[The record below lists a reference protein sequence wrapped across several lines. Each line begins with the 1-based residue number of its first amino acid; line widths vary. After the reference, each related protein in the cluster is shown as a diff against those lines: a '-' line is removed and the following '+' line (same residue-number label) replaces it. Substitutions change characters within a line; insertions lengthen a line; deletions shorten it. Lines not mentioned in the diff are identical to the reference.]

1 MRATPDTRSSR
12 NCLADNRLS
21 PVLGIG
27 TALAPGSSGYGA
39 GVTGVTACPWPGP
52 ARFNVDR
59 SVRTASVLPTAGTA
73 ARVLGLAA
81 VLAGVP
87 CLGTAQASP
96 PAADTYETARIR
108 ELVENGARARRAAGE
123 GVASYEAEIRDRFR
137 VGLGGGVFRRERTLI
152 DRARRARVLWTREGT
167 DLVLWT
173 GGEQRVPVAGLDTS
187 ADETYLREFAE
198 DLAEGERP
206 IAMLDPRE
214 EVLSFGG
221 DEQEVAR
228 LFLHP
233 LSDTASTHYRYFTGD
248 TLTISFVG
256 DAAPV
261 RLEEVRVR
269 PRRADARLVAASLW
283 FDLET
288 GQMARASMR
297 PTRPMTLGMD
307 ADTEER
313 SVTARRA
320 PPPRSLQFEVQY
332 ITIDYLL
339 QEREW
344 WLARRFA
351 FGGEVRIGRWAR
363 LPFLIETTLS
373 DYSVNPAEP
382 ELTRDAA
389 EAEGWLSG
397 WSAQAASGD
406 SGAEPDT
413 VIAMVPP
420 LDSLET
426 TGLLPERGGL
436 EAGAAIGPGGELT
449 RIRRDL
455 ESILSGVAVSYRPRL
470 GLGSWRFNRVEGLSG
485 GASATVPVTARV
497 DATLTGRI
505 GVADRQ
511 PRGELSVRRRS
522 DESSMHLAAY
532 RRLADGS
539 DFDDPLDLSSSVK
552 ALFSGNDRGQFYD
565 ARGAELGLGWTG
577 PGREGGVRIFVE
589 EHRAVEAETSF
600 HLLKP
605 LTKASAPANIGAE
618 EGRLRG
624 IAATFRWSWGTDPA
638 GFSAWGALAGEAAAG
653 VFEYQ
658 RASVTLGTS
667 LPTVAG
673 IASALEVGAGTSW
686 NGPPVQ
692 RRFYLGGG
700 NTVRGFHE
708 SALAGEAFWYGRAE
722 LATAS
727 PAVRLSVFGDAG
739 WAGPKGGFGF
749 DDPWAGAGVGAS
761 LLDGVVRLDLA
772 RGVRRGE
779 SWRLYL
785 YLDGVL

>member
-1 MRATPDTRSSR
+1 MGARLAEQSLGLGEPPSTTRAVPVGIGLPSRVSRWCHHLCGPCAGHGTASRMAAAGQWLPGYGHLLEYRLMRTCNATALPTTTYRWSAGLVRHLLPDRPDMAR
-12 NCLADNRLS
+12 ES
-21 PVLGIG
+21 PVSRRVRGPGPRASTWIAPC
-27 TALAPGSSGYGA
+27 ALEPSFRPPGS
-39 GVTGVTACPWPGP
+39 P
-52 ARFNVDR
+52 
-59 SVRTASVLPTAGTA
+59 PTSW
-73 ARVLGLAA
+73 
-81 VLAGVP
+81 
-87 CLGTAQASP
+87 ASP
-96 PAADTYETARIR
+96 PSSPVSRASGRAQVSPPAVDTYETARIR
-108 ELVENGARARRAAGE
+108 ELVENGAQARRAAGE
-123 GVASYEAEIRDRFR
+123 RIVAYEAEIRDRIR
-137 VGLGGGVFRRERTLI
+137 VGLGGGVFRRERTLL
-152 DRARRARVLWTREGT
+152 DRARSARVLWTREGT

-173 GGEQRVPVAGLDTS
+173 GGEQRVPIAGLDTS

-214 EVLSFGG
+214 EVLSFGR
-221 DEQEVAR
+221 DEHEVVEF
-228 LFLHP
+228 FLHP
-233 LSDTASTHYRYFTGD
+233 LSDTASAHYRYFTGD

-307 ADTEER
+307 LDTEGG
-313 SVTARRA
+313 SLTAQRA
-320 PPPRSLQFEVQY
+320 PPPRPLQFEVQY

-339 QEREW
+339 QDREW

-351 FGGEVRIGRWAR
+351 FGGEARIGRWAR

-382 ELTRDAA
+382 ELTREAA

-426 TGLLPERGGL
+426 TGLLPEPGGL
-436 EAGAAIGPGGELT
+436 GAGAAIDPGAELT

-455 ESILSGVAVSYRPRL
+455 ESIISDVAVSYRPRL
-470 GLGSWRFNRVEGLSG
+470 GLGSWRFNRVEGLSA
-485 GASATVPVTARV
+485 GAATTVPVTARV

-505 GVADRQ
+505 GVADWQ
-511 PRGELSVRRRS
+511 PRGELSVRRRA
-522 DESSMHLAAY
+522 DESSVHLAAY

-552 ALFSGNDRGQFYD
+552 ALVSGNDRGQFYD
-565 ARGAELGLGWTG
+565 AWGAELGLGWTG
-577 PGREGGVRIFVE
+577 PGREAGVRIFAE

-600 HLLKP
+600 HLMKP
-605 LTKASAPANIGAE
+605 LTKASAAANIGAE
-618 EGRLRG
+618 EGRLSG
-624 IAATFRWSWGTDPA
+624 IAATVRWSWGTDPA
-638 GFSAWGALAGEAAAG
+638 DFSAVGGAC
-653 VFEYQ
+653 
-658 RASVTLGTS
+658 R
-667 LPTVAG
+667 
-673 IASALEVGAGTSW
+673 
-686 NGPPVQ
+686 
-692 RRFYLGGG
+692 
-700 NTVRGFHE
+700 
-708 SALAGEAFWYGRAE
+708 
-722 LATAS
+722 
-727 PAVRLSVFGDAG
+727 
-739 WAGPKGGFGF
+739 
-749 DDPWAGAGVGAS
+749 
-761 LLDGVVRLDLA
+761 
-772 RGVRRGE
+772 
-779 SWRLYL
+779 
-785 YLDGVL
+785 

>member
-1 MRATPDTRSSR
+1 MRT
-12 NCLADNRLS
+12 
-21 PVLGIG
+21 GI
-27 TALAPGSSGYGA
+27 
-39 GVTGVTACPWPGP
+39 
-52 ARFNVDR
+52 
-59 SVRTASVLPTAGTA
+59 VLPTARIA
-73 ARVLGLAA
+73 ALVVGLAA
-81 VLAGVP
+81 VP
-87 CLGTAQASP
+87 CLGAAQVSP

-108 ELVENGARARRAAGE
+108 ELVENGAAARRAAGE
-123 GVASYEAEIRDRFR
+123 GVAAYEAEIRDRIR
-137 VGLGGGVFRRERTLI
+137 VGLRGGVFRRERTLL
-152 DRARRARVLWTREGT
+152 DQARRARVLWTREGT

-173 GGEQRVPVAGLDTS
+173 GGEQRVPIAGLDTS
-187 ADETYLREFAE
+187 GDATHLREFAE

-214 EVLSFGG
+214 EVLSFGR
-221 DEQEVAR
+221 DEHEVGQF
-228 LFLHP
+228 FLHP
-233 LSDTASTHYRYFTGD
+233 LSDTASAHYRYFTGD

-269 PRRADARLVAASLW
+269 PRRADARLVAAALW
-283 FDLET
+283 FDPET

-307 ADTEER
+307 VDAEGG
-313 SVTARRA
+313 SVTAQ
-320 PPPRSLQFEVQY
+320 PGTPPRPLQFEVQY

-363 LPFLIETTLS
+363 VPFLIETTVS

-382 ELTRDAA
+382 QLTRDAA

-413 VIAMVPP
+413 VFTMVPP

-426 TGLLPERGGL
+426 TGLLPGPGGL
-436 EAGAAIGPGGELT
+436 EAGAAIDPGSELT

-455 ESILSGVAVSYRPRL
+455 ESIISDVAVSYRPRL
-470 GLGSWRFNRVEGLSG
+470 GFGAGSWRFNRVEGLSV
-485 GASATVPVTARV
+485 GAATTLPVTARV

-505 GVADRQ
+505 GVADWK
-511 PRGELSVRRRS
+511 PRGELRVRRRA

-539 DFDDPLDLSSSVK
+539 DFDDPLDFSSSVK
-552 ALFSGNDRGQFYD
+552 ALFSGNDRGQFYG
-565 ARGAELGLGWTG
+565 AQGAELGLGWTR
-577 PGREGGVRIFVE
+577 PGWEGEVRIFVE
-589 EHRAVEAETSF
+589 EHRAVEVETSF

-605 LTKASAPANIGAE
+605 FTKAGVPANIGAE

-624 IAATFRWSWGTDPA
+624 IAARFGWSWGTDPA
-638 GFSAWGALAGEAAAG
+638 GFSAWGTLAGEAGTGAL
-653 VFEYQ
+653 EYQ
-658 RASVTLGTS
+658 RAYVTLGTS
-667 LPTVAG
+667 LPAVAR
-673 IASALEVGAGTSW
+673 IASALELGAGTSW

-692 RRFYLGGG
+692 RWFYLGGG

-727 PAVRLSVFGDAG
+727 PAFRLSVFGDAG

-749 DDPWAGAGVGAS
+749 DDPWASVGVGAS

-779 SWRLYL
+779 SWGLYL